1 MNEYKV
7 TEDIFVNDGTGYENK
22 AFHDGYTLG
31 GDVADI
37 YFDFIN
43 NTDGEILT
51 PYLLSKT
58 KFDNQDIINDTYKEI
73 LQYYFEI
80 V

>member
-7 TEDIFVNDGTGYENK
+7 TEDIFVSDGTGYENK

-31 GDVADI
+31 GDIADI
-37 YFDFIN
+37 YFSHID

-51 PYLLSKT
+51 PYLLSKA
-58 KFDNQDIINDTYKEI
+58 KFDNQDIINEAYKEI
-73 LQYYFEI
+73 LLGYFEI
-80 V
+80 L